1 MTEMGTIFS
10 FFSMSGFH
18 RSVVRDAF
26 DSAVEQFQGSRRSRV
41 VCIVESQ
48 RKRLA
53 DVQLG
58 QKREV
63 LVANG

>member
-1 MTEMGTIFS
+1 M
-10 FFSMSGFH
+10 
-18 RSVVRDAF
+18 
-26 DSAVEQFQGSRRSRV
+26 

-63 LVANG
+63 LVANGDTWAVKETMDGIHKKSIRACEMSPDGTFRLCAASIVE